1 MTPAIPH
8 HSPPPDSAIKIYL
21 TAIVKMRI
29 NCEWLQGHISFG
41 QLQKSN

>member
-8 HSPPPDSAIKIYL
+8 HSPPSDNAIKIYL
-21 TAIVKMRI
+21 RAIVKVWI